1 MRVTRMFMGFIV
13 VVGVIVAGMPA
24 SVAGGNATARGGR
37 DFYVALGD
45 SLAAGYQPGRGE
57 TTKGYV
63 DDLWR
68 EYAEQIEGLG
78 LRNLG
83 CPGETSASMITGDRS
98 PCYSTGSSQLDAAV
112 AFIENHPGQI
122 AFITM
127 DIGTNDI
134 FERCLDDMGFLPRS
148 CVRHVLPDVKA
159 RLSDIFDALSAAAGS
174 GVPIVSM
181 TYHDPLLGLWGLVPG
196 GRVAARV
203 SLRSMVAANEA
214 FEATYEDS
222 GVAVADVAKTFR
234 IENWSDTVVVAGR
247 GPIPVNVA
255 LTCRWTWF
263 CSRKFFGDPHP
274 NQTGYARIAHTFSR
288 ELQGLLTA

>member
-1 MRVTRMFMGFIV
+1 MRVTRMFVGFAV
-13 VVGVIVAGMPA
+13 VLGVMVAGAPA
-24 SVAGGNATARGGR
+24 SIAGGNATARGGR
-37 DFYVALGD
+37 EFYVALGD

-68 EYAEQIEGLG
+68 EYAKQIDGLG

-83 CPGETSASMITGDRS
+83 CSGETSASMITGDAS
-98 PCYSTGSSQLDAAV
+98 PCYAAGTSQLDAAV
-112 AFIENHPGQI
+112 AFIEDHAGQI
-122 AFITM
+122 AFITV
-127 DIGTNDI
+127 DIGPNDI

-148 CVRHVLPDVKA
+148 CVRHVLPNVQA
-159 RLSDIFDALSAAAGS
+159 RLSGIFDALSAAAGS
-174 GVPIVSM
+174 DVPIVSM
-181 TYHDPLLGLWGLVPG
+181 TYHDPILGLWGLVPG

-214 FEATYEDS
+214 FAATSEDS
-222 GVAVADVAKTFR
+222 GVFVADVAKTFR
-234 IENWSDTVVVAGR
+234 IEDWSETVVVAGR

-263 CSRKFFGDPHP
+263 CTPKFFGDPHP
-274 NQTGYARIAHTFSR
+274 NRAGYARIAHAFSR
-288 ELQGLLTA
+288 ELRTLLPV

>member
-1 MRVTRMFMGFIV
+1 VL
-13 VVGVIVAGMPA
+13 GVIVAGMPA
-24 SVAGGNATARGGR
+24 SVAGGSTTARGGR

-68 EYAEQIEGLG
+68 EYAKQIDGLG

-83 CPGETSASMITGDRS
+83 CPGETSASMITGDAS
-98 PCYSTGSSQLDAAV
+98 PCYAAGPSQLDAAV
-112 AFIENHPGQI
+112 AFIENHPGKV
-122 AFITM
+122 AFITV
-127 DIGTNDI
+127 DIGPNDV

-148 CVRHVLPDVKA
+148 CVRRVLPDLQT
-159 RLSDIFDALSAAAGS
+159 RLSEIFGALTAAAGS
-174 GVPIVSM
+174 AVPIVSM

-214 FEATYEDS
+214 FSATYEDS
-222 GVAVADVAKTFR
+222 GVAVADVATTFK
-234 IENWSDTVVVAGR
+234 IEDWSDTVVVAGR

-263 CSRKFFGDPHP
+263 CSPKFFGDPHP
-274 NQTGYARIAHTFSR
+274 NKTGYARIAHTFSR
-288 ELQGLLTA
+288 ELQGPLPA